1 MFFVQMLV
9 VTFSKTLIGLKQC
22 MRQAE
27 KHLFSVHTIGRMLSV
42 QMLEVTFGKIGIRTE
57 IYEQSLMLSEVAYID
72 AHIPILKPTNHL
84 AQSVLEQIQQYC
96 LDPNFNFD
104 IPMIPKGT
112 FHQQRVW
119 QEIAKIPRGQVLTY
133 GEISKKIKSAPRAI
147 GGACGANPY
156 PLIVPC
162 HRVISANGIGGFA
175 RQNEQGYH
183 RNIKTWLLQHEGV
196 QI

>member
-1 MFFVQMLV
+1 M
-9 VTFSKTLIGLKQC
+9 KQSGISEPISH
-22 MRQAE
+22 A
-27 KHLFSVHTIGRMLSV
+27 SWSAVA
-42 QMLEVTFGKIGIRTE
+42 EVTFGKIGIRTE

-162 HRVISANGIGGFA
+162 HRVISTNGIGGFA